1 MVEILRDQTRQYAV
15 DKRDAIGLQNAAA
28 TMGDVAQTA
37 NAAGKIIDY
46 GNAIRAELAQP
57 EEEEA
62 QKGIDRASAELD
74 AFNTK
79 RAGEGAV
86 LDSPEYEKELRA
98 KAAEIYKTHQP
109 EMKWSSAQKLY
120 GKGADKYTEAL
131 VNQNIRN
138 AARQRVAK
146 AQEAARQRASAAAQ
160 DAQGLSSDYVR
171 NAAFAGQFGRFE
183 DMEGLTNEYEKSFD
197 KISSDIALPID
208 RDRAKYNKI
217 KEATEANIAGSLSSG
232 NQNLIASTDYALNDN
247 EAFKRKVPSTLLS
260 LNEELEK
267 NDQLAE
273 WKNKRDA
280 KASDLATASGAYAKE
295 LNNQIKLLDYQISEL
310 ENNNV
315 YVTGGDNFVGNFKKL
330 KREDFG
336 DIAVTKLRES
346 IKNTAQPLADKFMGE
361 RALANRQQMQQ
372 AHREGVAL
380 GISDPL
386 DPNVA
391 DKMRIMAEQSE
402 KEPENMTPIKRNA
415 DGTYSAVEKPQMSYE
430 GGEKPKTIERQM
442 YESYVGYRDAMS
454 QVSQIEKSSYETK
467 AEVNRAL
474 YELSQIPVRN
484 EMGDSRD
491 FEFAAFQFLQTMANS
506 PLTEPERRQYADTVA
521 KMMLAQDDE
530 LQELRNN
537 LASGDVGIYDKKTSD
552 TPFFGAVATEAG
564 KFLYGGRTHL
574 KDMRGGEEMLP
585 IPGSGKKAY
594 YTENKGF
601 DRAML
606 HAQAEYQTGAVNMW
620 ANGASKEDIAKY
632 RKEVFDKAINQ
643 YYQDRHIV
651 DLKVLDDKL
660 ENHQEAFAEINGVT
674 YQYKGRDSIGRP
686 IWKDTRVLN
695 FQRSIRD
702 FIHPRKIE
710 QD

>member
-109 EMKWSSAQKLY
+109 EMKWGSAQKLY

-160 DAQGLSSDYVR
+160 DAKGMSSDYVQK
-171 NAAFAGQFGRFE
+171 AALAGQFGRFE
-183 DMEGLTNEYEKSFD
+183 DIEGLTNEYEKSFD
-197 KISSDIALPID
+197 KMSSDIALPED
-208 RDRAKYNKI
+208 RIRAKLNTM
-217 KEATEANIAGSLSSG
+217 TEAVSANVVGALTSG
-232 NQNLIASTDYALNDN
+232 NPELVNSADYAMNDN
-247 EAFKRKVPSTLLS
+247 EAFKRWAPSSFINLS
-260 LNEELEK
+260 VEK
-267 NDQLAE
+267 EKKDQLE
-273 WKNKRDA
+273 QWQRKKDE
-280 KASDLATASGAYAKE
+280 KASQLATASGANAKK

-310 ENNNV
+310 ENNDV

-330 KREDFG
+330 NREDFTDKAITKTREKMRDTVNPVSEKVLG
-336 DIAVTKLRES
+336 DRRLEARQRE
-346 IKNTAQPLADKFMGE
+346 
-361 RALANRQQMQQ
+361 QQVR
-372 AHREGVAL
+372 REGIAL
-380 GISDPL
+380 GISDPF

-391 DKMRIMAEQSE
+391 DFLKQQAQ
-402 KEPENMTPIKRNA
+402 EPGNMTRIKQNA
-415 DGTYSAVEKPQMSYE
+415 DGTYSAVEEPQMSYE
-430 GGEKPKTIERQM
+430 GGEKPKNWAQQA

-467 AEVNRAL
+467 AQVVRAFH
-474 YELSQIPVRN
+474 ELSQIPVRN

-506 PLTEPERRQYADTVA
+506 PLTETERQQYANSVA
-521 KMMLAQDDE
+521 KMMLSEDDE
-530 LQELRNN
+530 LQELRNH
-537 LASGDVGIYDKKTSD
+537 LASGDVGIYDKKFSD
-552 TPFFGAVATEAG
+552 TPLFGAGVTEAG
-564 KFLYGGRTHL
+564 KFLYGGLTNL
-574 KDMRGGEEMLP
+574 NDMRGSEELIP
-585 IPGSGKKAY
+585 IPGSRQKAY

-632 RKEVFDKAINQ
+632 RKEVFDKAVNQ

-710 QD
+710 QE